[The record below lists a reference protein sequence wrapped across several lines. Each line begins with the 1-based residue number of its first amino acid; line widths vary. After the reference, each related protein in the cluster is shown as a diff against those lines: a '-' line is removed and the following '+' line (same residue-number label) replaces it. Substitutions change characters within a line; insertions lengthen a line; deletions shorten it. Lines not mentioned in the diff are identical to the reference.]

1 MIKKAQQQQRNTRI
15 VTRQQQGRNRRIVV
29 TRIPVQRVP
38 TTTGRASSQKVSL
51 RPANERKNKNDL
63 QNSVCMKNENTTAPL
78 FVHFD

>member
-15 VTRQQQGRNRRIVV
+15 VTRQQQERNRRIV

-38 TTTGRASSQKVSL
+38 TTGRAPSQKVSL

-78 FVHFD
+78 FVYFD